1 MSGGVTA
8 KKHHKKA
15 AIGGGTHDFNNG
27 IAVGTIAGVAGV
39 IAAWFILKKLMNRN
53 KSANDDFARMI

>member
-1 MSGGVTA
+1 MIVPP
-8 KKHHKKA
+8 KQKHNPKN
-15 AIGGGTHDFNNG
+15 AIGGGNYDFNNG

-53 KSANDDFARMI
+53 KSTNDDFARMI